1 MVAQRDL
8 ETLAT
13 KTALFTRI
21 IEQCNSSES
30 LGKLTEYA
38 REYFDGE
45 EKVLKDCLVKILER
59 ILEVEEDHDK
69 VLERVLAVRD
79 ELEAEDLE
87 DVMARCEE
95 NKKELYVKLIL
106 KLEQEDKYESVCK
119 VRLVCYQ
126 KTLRIISNKKVL
138 VKQNFKKF

>member
-1 MVAQRDL
+1 M
-8 ETLAT
+8 
-13 KTALFTRI
+13 
-21 IEQCNSSES
+21 
-30 LGKLTEYA
+30 
-38 REYFDGE
+38 
-45 EKVLKDCLVKILER
+45 LKDCLVKILER

-138 VKQNFKKF
+138 VKQELQEVLKFPIEIFWN